1 MGPLLPST
9 EAITR
14 FAMVPDDD
22 GCVLLYGKHGAPH
35 ASVNRSLAAE
45 ARAASR
51 HVEVMTR
58 EHSRWLQTLGMTSVG
73 AFNQACLRGDVTQ
86 LIRVV
91 EGYHEKRIGQMADE
105 ISERSEDLKVVCIA
119 GPSSSGK
126 TTTIK
131 RLKVQ
136 LQVNGIHPVE
146 VSLDNYYVDREDNP
160 RDEDGD
166 YDFEAFEALRADLL
180 QEHLAS
186 LLTGEAVTT
195 ARYDFTTGRSFVN
208 GGPTIALGES
218 DILML
223 EGIHGL
229 NPRLLSAINAENI
242 FRIYICPLAQ
252 LPFDRVTRVHS
263 SDVRLLRR
271 IVRGRR
277 YRGAS
282 AAQTIA
288 RWPSVRR
295 GERRH
300 IYPFQLNADAVFD
313 SSLIYEP
320 SVLKVFAE
328 QYLLEVPRDAP
339 EYTTAFR
346 LLQLLDRFV
355 TIYPDQVPPTSL
367 LREFIGGSGFSY

>member
-1 MGPLLPST
+1 
-9 EAITR
+9 
-14 FAMVPDDD
+14 
-22 GCVLLYGKHGAPH
+22 
-35 ASVNRSLAAE
+35 
-45 ARAASR
+45 
-51 HVEVMTR
+51 MTR
-58 EHSRWLQTLGMTSVG
+58 EHLRWLETLGMTSVG

-105 ISERSEDLKVVCIA
+105 ITARAADLKVVCIA

-146 VSLDNYYVDREDNP
+146 ISLDNYYVDREDNP

-180 QEHLAS
+180 QDHLGR

-195 ARYDFTTGRSFVN
+195 ARYDFTTGRSYVD
-208 GGPTIALGES
+208 GGRTIALGAN

-229 NPRLLSAINAENI
+229 NPRLLSAIPAQNV

-252 LPFDRVTRVHS
+252 LPFDRLTRVHS

-282 AAQTIA
+282 AAATIA

-300 IYPFQLNADAVFD
+300 IYPYQLNADAVFD